1 MDYSI
6 VVARYNEDLK
16 WKLCEAYFS
25 ILEKSMTSEVSFD
38 ELCKVS
44 KISLEEANRIVSDNS
59 INNGNF
65 FLKILIS
72 KIDKEVLS
80 ELKEDITD
88 DTVSSTYDKL
98 LEGLSLRFEKYFEYK
113 QSLKKLSKNSKQ
125 KIQVFMNVFKENYT
139 FFSNLLT
146 LVEEEQ
152 NYGLKILKSIALNI
166 VFTKSLEIFL
176 KDEKKDIDTVIRY
189 LDKYL
194 SDIEDLGLFV
204 GVIKNKS

>member
-1 MDYSI
+1 MNLD
-6 VVARYNEDLK
+6 NENLK
-16 WKLCEAYFS
+16 WKLCEAYFA

-44 KISLEEANRIVSDNS
+44 KISLEEANRLVSDNS

-113 QSLKKLSKNSKQ
+113 QSLKKLSKDSKQ
-125 KIQVFMNVFKENYT
+125 KFQVFMNVFKENYT
-139 FFSNLLT
+139 FFSNILT

-152 NYGLKILKSIALNI
+152 NCGLKILKSMALNI

-176 KDEKKDIDTVIRY
+176 KDENKDIDTVIRY

-194 SDIEDLGLFV
+194 SDLEDIGLLV

>member
-1 MDYSI
+1 MNLD
-6 VVARYNEDLK
+6 NENLK

-25 ILEKSMTSEVSFD
+25 ILEKSMTSEVSLD
-38 ELCKVS
+38 VLCKVS
-44 KISLEEANRIVSDNS
+44 KISLEEATRIVSDNS

-139 FFSNLLT
+139 FFYNLLT

-152 NYGLKILKSIALNI
+152 NCGLKFLKSMALNI

-176 KDEKKDIDTVIRY
+176 QDENKDIDTVIRY

-194 SDIEDLGLFV
+194 SDIEDIGLFV
-204 GVIKNKS
+204 GVIKSKS

>member
-1 MDYSI
+1 MNLD
-6 VVARYNEDLK
+6 NENLK

-25 ILEKSMTSEVSFD
+25 ILEKSMTLEVSLD

-152 NYGLKILKSIALNI
+152 NCGLKILKSMALNI

-176 KDEKKDIDTVIRY
+176 KDENKDIDTVIRY

-194 SDIEDLGLFV
+194 SDMEDIGFFV
-204 GVIKNKS
+204 GVIKK

>member
-1 MDYSI
+1 MNLD
-6 VVARYNEDLK
+6 NENLK

-25 ILEKSMTSEVSFD
+25 ILEKSMTSEVSLD

-44 KISLEEANRIVSDNS
+44 KISLEEATRIVSDNS

-152 NYGLKILKSIALNI
+152 NCGLKILKSMALNI
-166 VFTKSLEIFL
+166 VFTKSLEMFL
-176 KDEKKDIDTVIRY
+176 KGENKDIDTVIRY

-194 SDIEDLGLFV
+194 SDIEDIGLFV

>member
-1 MDYSI
+1 MNLD
-6 VVARYNEDLK
+6 NENLK

-25 ILEKSMTSEVSFD
+25 ILEKSMTSEVSLD

-44 KISLEEANRIVSDNS
+44 KISLEEATRIVSDNS

-152 NYGLKILKSIALNI
+152 NCGLKILKSMALNI

-176 KDEKKDIDTVIRY
+176 KDENENIDTVIRH

-194 SDIEDLGLFV
+194 SDLEDTGLLV

>member
-1 MDYSI
+1 MNLD
-6 VVARYNEDLK
+6 NENLK

-25 ILEKSMTSEVSFD
+25 ILEKSMTSEVSLD

-44 KISLEEANRIVSDNS
+44 KISLEEATRIVSDNS

-152 NYGLKILKSIALNI
+152 NCSLKILKSMALNI

-176 KDEKKDIDTVIRY
+176 KDENKDLDTVIRY

-194 SDIEDLGLFV
+194 SDLEDIGLLV

>member
-1 MDYSI
+1 MNLD
-6 VVARYNEDLK
+6 NENLK

-25 ILEKSMTSEVSFD
+25 ILEKSMMSEVSLD

-125 KIQVFMNVFKENYT
+125 KLQVFMNVFKENYT

-152 NYGLKILKSIALNI
+152 NCGLKILKSTALNI

-176 KDEKKDIDTVIRY
+176 KDESKDIDSVIRY

-194 SDIEDLGLFV
+194 SDLEDIGLLV

>member
-1 MDYSI
+1 MNLD
-6 VVARYNEDLK
+6 NEDIE

-25 ILEKSMTSEVSFD
+25 IIETSTSSEVSLD
-38 ELCKVS
+38 ELCEVS
-44 KISLEEANRIVSDNS
+44 KISLEEANKIVSNNS
-59 INNGNF
+59 MNNSNF

-98 LEGLSLRFEKYFEYK
+98 LEGLSLRFEKYLEYK
-113 QSLKKLSKNSKQ
+113 QSLKNLSKNSIQ
-125 KIQVFMNVFKENYT
+125 KIQVFLNVFKDNY
-139 FFSNLLT
+139 FFSFNLLT
-146 LVEEEQ
+146 LIEDDQ
-152 NYGLKILKSIALNI
+152 NCGLKILKSMALNI

-176 KDEKKDIDTVIRY
+176 RDEKKDIDTVTRY

-194 SDIEDLGLFV
+194 SDMEDIGLFV
-204 GVIKNKS
+204 GIIKNKS

>member
-1 MDYSI
+1 MNLD
-6 VVARYNEDLK
+6 NENLK

-25 ILEKSMTSEVSFD
+25 ILEKSMTSEVSLD

-152 NYGLKILKSIALNI
+152 NCGLKILKSMALNI

-176 KDEKKDIDTVIRY
+176 KDENKDIDTVIRY

-194 SDIEDLGLFV
+194 SDLEDIGLLV

>member
-1 MDYSI
+1 MNLD
-6 VVARYNEDLK
+6 NENLK

-25 ILEKSMTSEVSFD
+25 ILEKSMTSEVSLD

-44 KISLEEANRIVSDNS
+44 KISLEEATRIVSDNS

-125 KIQVFMNVFKENYT
+125 KIQVVMNVFKENYT
-139 FFSNLLT
+139 FFYNLLT

-152 NYGLKILKSIALNI
+152 NCGLKILKSMALNI

-176 KDEKKDIDTVIRY
+176 EDENKDIDSVIRY

-194 SDIEDLGLFV
+194 SDLEDIGLLV

>member
-1 MDYSI
+1 MNLD
-6 VVARYNEDLK
+6 NENLK

-25 ILEKSMTSEVSFD
+25 ILEKSMTSEVSLD

-44 KISLEEANRIVSDNS
+44 KISLEEATRIVSDNS

-152 NYGLKILKSIALNI
+152 NCGLKILKSMALNI

-176 KDEKKDIDTVIRY
+176 QDENKDIDTVIRY

-194 SDIEDLGLFV
+194 SDIEDIGLFV

>member
-1 MDYSI
+1 MNLD
-6 VVARYNEDLK
+6 NENLK

-25 ILEKSMTSEVSFD
+25 ILEKSMTSEVSLD

-44 KISLEEANRIVSDNS
+44 KISLEEATRIVSDNS

-80 ELKEDITD
+80 ELKEDIND
-88 DTVSSTYDKL
+88 DTVSNTYDKL

-125 KIQVFMNVFKENYT
+125 KIQVFLNVFKENYI
-139 FFSNLLT
+139 FSSNLLT

-152 NYGLKILKSIALNI
+152 NYGLKILKSMALNI

-176 KDEKKDIDTVIRY
+176 KDENKDIDAVIRY

-194 SDIEDLGLFV
+194 SDIEDIGLFV

>member
-1 MDYSI
+1 MNLD
-6 VVARYNEDLK
+6 NENLK

-25 ILEKSMTSEVSFD
+25 ILEKSMTSEVSLD

-44 KISLEEANRIVSDNS
+44 KISLEEATRIVSDNS

-152 NYGLKILKSIALNI
+152 NCGLKILKSMALNI

-176 KDEKKDIDTVIRY
+176 KDENKDIDTVIRY

-194 SDIEDLGLFV
+194 SDLEDIGLFV

>member
-1 MDYSI
+1 MNLD
-6 VVARYNEDLK
+6 NENLK

-44 KISLEEANRIVSDNS
+44 KISLEEATRIVSDNS

-125 KIQVFMNVFKENYT
+125 KIQVFMNVFKDNYT

-152 NYGLKILKSIALNI
+152 NCGLKILKSMALNI

-176 KDEKKDIDTVIRY
+176 KDENKDIDSVIRY

-194 SDIEDLGLFV
+194 SDLEDIGLLV

>member
-1 MDYSI
+1 MNLD
-6 VVARYNEDLK
+6 NENLK

-113 QSLKKLSKNSKQ
+113 QSLKKVSKDSKQ

-152 NYGLKILKSIALNI
+152 NCGLKILKSMALNI

-176 KDEKKDIDTVIRY
+176 KDENTDIDSVIRY

-194 SDIEDLGLFV
+194 SDLEDIGLLV

>member
-1 MDYSI
+1 MNLD
-6 VVARYNEDLK
+6 NENLK

-25 ILEKSMTSEVSFD
+25 VLEKSMKSEVSLD

-44 KISLEEANRIVSDNS
+44 KISLEEATRIVSDNS

-125 KIQVFMNVFKENYT
+125 KIQVFMNIFKENYT

-152 NYGLKILKSIALNI
+152 NCGLKILKSMALNI

-176 KDEKKDIDTVIRY
+176 KDENKDIDSVIRY

-194 SDIEDLGLFV
+194 SDLEDIGLLV

>member
-1 MDYSI
+1 MNLD
-6 VVARYNEDLK
+6 NENLK

-25 ILEKSMTSEVSFD
+25 ILEKSMTSEVSLD

-152 NYGLKILKSIALNI
+152 NCGLKILKSMALNI

-176 KDEKKDIDTVIRY
+176 KDENKDIDTVIRY

-194 SDIEDLGLFV
+194 SDLEDIGLLA

>member
-1 MDYSI
+1 MNLD
-6 VVARYNEDLK
+6 NEDLK

-152 NYGLKILKSIALNI
+152 NCGLKILKSMALNI

-176 KDEKKDIDTVIRY
+176 KDENKDIDTVIRY
-189 LDKYL
+189 IDKYL
-194 SDIEDLGLFV
+194 RDIEDIGSLV

>member
-1 MDYSI
+1 MNLD
-6 VVARYNEDLK
+6 NEDLK

-72 KIDKEVLS
+72 KIDKEVLF

-125 KIQVFMNVFKENYT
+125 KTQVFMNVFKENYT

-152 NYGLKILKSIALNI
+152 NCGLKILKSIALNI

-176 KDEKKDIDTVIRY
+176 KDEKKDIDTVTRY

>member
-1 MDYSI
+1 MNLD
-6 VVARYNEDLK
+6 NENLK

-44 KISLEEANRIVSDNS
+44 KISLEEATRIVSDNS

-113 QSLKKLSKNSKQ
+113 QSLKKLSKDSKQ

-152 NYGLKILKSIALNI
+152 NCGLKILKSMALNI

-176 KDEKKDIDTVIRY
+176 KDENKDIDTVIRY

-194 SDIEDLGLFV
+194 SDLEDIGLLV